1 MNEEVKMLRSELA
14 LLKLQ
19 FSERVDSVENRLNI
33 LLTQEQTTTEYEYTD
48 TNPVEELDT
57 FVQQKNT
64 DEGLLSTTNNI
75 TVNQYQA
82 SEKEWVAPKPAKP
95 SFIAMFI
102 QTILSSLFDWLS
114 PVTKIYESY
123 KERGMLGIFI
133 LTMVGIG
140 LTLAGFG
147 YLMQLLIDEL
157 GAGSK
162 SLLMCFA
169 AILVIGLG
177 IVLKKRTHFGEFAT
191 AIVAL
196 GILLSYSTVYFSG
209 SVYGLIPNALM
220 LVLYLAIALICH
232 AMALWLETKVVAAL
246 GIIGIATM
254 PIFSNAIG
262 SEPFYYLLSLAF
274 VVCSSLILAYR
285 HVGQWLAHLCLAF
298 TLVSLE
304 WIVGVE
310 NIQLSVWI
318 VNLFY
323 LLFFTYVAITLLKN
337 KLPTSQTLVFLA
349 AIAGSTALIFFQAAD
364 IFSSTIS
371 VSFAFN
377 TLVAITMSV
386 LFYKVKRELAHFFIL
401 LSAFWGVLTIMS
413 AVSDSYWGIAWAVEG
428 ILLIAIGRKYKISSP
443 IKQGQILTA
452 IALLYSWSALAIY
465 FPLPA
470 LKSVDGWMLS
480 IAIVAVIAIWQRLIN
495 TSEIFD
501 KVTINS
507 VKPLLQFLEVF
518 WLSILVIV
526 SAHIWLGNWT
536 GAGVILIQLALLF
549 RAKHCKQ
556 VSIEVFAAM
565 LITVPLFYAHQGVLM
580 VDSYRF
586 TMLPLFAKLAIAS
599 AFLQLWLWSAFYRKY
614 QPNSDIKKIA
624 ESLRIFFYLLIPVCW
639 VGSVIRRFDESSLIL
654 LWLSPLLALLIARK
668 IKHQMLFNETK
679 ILTGLSSVFFAI
691 AIGQL
696 TFINSI
702 IALIGFSS
710 FYVICYLFNRKDTSS
725 IYQFICSWGAL
736 SLGFAIPNIAYFQ
749 MNSLFY
755 GVIIASLY
763 WAMAFNLTNVSAH
776 LKRNETF
783 IITVNL
789 VLVIGAWFLV
799 SSNAFYA
806 IVPLIFL
813 ATALYK
819 KEHKFKYSSL
829 GLALKLN
836 ADLFLHAI
844 AAISYVT
851 LFASLA
857 TYRLDLLISPAL
869 AVHGALILF
878 LKDRRLTTVKYSFGL
893 ISLGILKLAMI
904 DAANALLWQKVILFM
919 GVGVF
924 ILLASFWYQKLV
936 SRVNEDL
943 AN

>member
-33 LLTQEQTTTEYEYTD
+33 LLAQEQTSTEYQDTD
-48 TNPVEELDT
+48 TTPVEEFDT

-246 GIIGIATM
+246 GIIGIAIM

-318 VNLFY
+318 VNLSFVFY
-323 LLFFTYVAITLLKN
+323 LCRY
-337 KLPTSQTLVFLA
+337 
-349 AIAGSTALIFFQAAD
+349 
-364 IFSSTIS
+364 
-371 VSFAFN
+371 
-377 TLVAITMSV
+377 
-386 LFYKVKRELAHFFIL
+386 
-401 LSAFWGVLTIMS
+401 
-413 AVSDSYWGIAWAVEG
+413 
-428 ILLIAIGRKYKISSP
+428 
-443 IKQGQILTA
+443 
-452 IALLYSWSALAIY
+452 
-465 FPLPA
+465 
-470 LKSVDGWMLS
+470 
-480 IAIVAVIAIWQRLIN
+480 N
-495 TSEIFD
+495 TS
-501 KVTINS
+501 
-507 VKPLLQFLEVF
+507 
-518 WLSILVIV
+518 
-526 SAHIWLGNWT
+526 
-536 GAGVILIQLALLF
+536 
-549 RAKHCKQ
+549 
-556 VSIEVFAAM
+556 
-565 LITVPLFYAHQGVLM
+565 
-580 VDSYRF
+580 
-586 TMLPLFAKLAIAS
+586 
-599 AFLQLWLWSAFYRKY
+599 
-614 QPNSDIKKIA
+614 
-624 ESLRIFFYLLIPVCW
+624 
-639 VGSVIRRFDESSLIL
+639 
-654 LWLSPLLALLIARK
+654 
-668 IKHQMLFNETK
+668 
-679 ILTGLSSVFFAI
+679 
-691 AIGQL
+691 
-696 TFINSI
+696 
-702 IALIGFSS
+702 
-710 FYVICYLFNRKDTSS
+710 
-725 IYQFICSWGAL
+725 
-736 SLGFAIPNIAYFQ
+736 
-749 MNSLFY
+749 
-755 GVIIASLY
+755 
-763 WAMAFNLTNVSAH
+763 
-776 LKRNETF
+776 
-783 IITVNL
+783 
-789 VLVIGAWFLV
+789 
-799 SSNAFYA
+799 
-806 IVPLIFL
+806 
-813 ATALYK
+813 
-819 KEHKFKYSSL
+819 
-829 GLALKLN
+829 
-836 ADLFLHAI
+836 
-844 AAISYVT
+844 
-851 LFASLA
+851 
-857 TYRLDLLISPAL
+857 
-869 AVHGALILF
+869 
-878 LKDRRLTTVKYSFGL
+878 
-893 ISLGILKLAMI
+893 
-904 DAANALLWQKVILFM
+904 
-919 GVGVF
+919 
-924 ILLASFWYQKLV
+924 
-936 SRVNEDL
+936 
-943 AN
+943 

>member
-1 MNEEVKMLRSELA
+1 
-14 LLKLQ
+14 
-19 FSERVDSVENRLNI
+19 
-33 LLTQEQTTTEYEYTD
+33 
-48 TNPVEELDT
+48 
-57 FVQQKNT
+57 
-64 DEGLLSTTNNI
+64 
-75 TVNQYQA
+75 
-82 SEKEWVAPKPAKP
+82 
-95 SFIAMFI
+95 
-102 QTILSSLFDWLS
+102 
-114 PVTKIYESY
+114 
-123 KERGMLGIFI
+123 
-133 LTMVGIG
+133 MVGIG

-177 IVLKKRTHFGEFAT
+177 IVLKTRTHFGEFAT

-232 AMALWLETKVVAAL
+232 AMALWLETKVIAAL

-254 PIFSNAIG
+254 PIFSNAIV
-262 SEPFYYLLSLAF
+262 SEPIYYLLSLAF

-304 WIVGVE
+304 WIIGIE

-337 KLPTSQTLVFLA
+337 KSPTSQTLVFLA
-349 AIAGSTALIFFQAAD
+349 AIAGSTALIFFQAED

-386 LFYKVKRELAHFFIL
+386 LFYKVKNELAHFYIL
-401 LSAFWGVLTIMS
+401 LSASWGVLTIMS
-413 AVSDSYWGIAWAVEG
+413 ALSDSYWGIAWAVEG
-428 ILLIAIGRKYKISSP
+428 ILLIAIGRKYEISSP

-480 IAIVAVIAIWQRLIN
+480 IAIVTVIAVWQRLIN

-526 SAHIWLGNWT
+526 IAHIWLGNWT

-586 TMLPLFAKLAIAS
+586 TMLPLFAKLAIVS

-614 QPNSDIKKIA
+614 QPNSDIKEIA
-624 ESLRIFFYLLIPVCW
+624 ESLRIFFYMLIPVCW
-639 VGSVIRRFDESSLIL
+639 LGSVVRRFDEESLIL
-654 LWLSPLLALLIARK
+654 IWLSPLLALLIARK
-668 IKHQMLFNETK
+668 VKHYMLFNETK
-679 ILTGLSSVFFAI
+679 VLTGLSSVFFAI
-691 AIGQL
+691 TIGQL

-702 IALIGFSS
+702 IAFIGFSS
-710 FYVICYLFNRKDTSS
+710 FYAICYLFNRKDTSS
-725 IYQFICSWGAL
+725 IYQFICSWGVL

-749 MNSLFY
+749 TNSLFY
-755 GVIIASLY
+755 GVITASFY
-763 WAMAFNLTNVSAH
+763 WAIAFNLTNVSAH

-783 IITVNL
+783 ITTVNL
-789 VLVIGAWFLV
+789 VLVVGAWFLV

-806 IVPLIFL
+806 SVPVIFL
-813 ATALYK
+813 ISALYK
-819 KEHKFKYSSL
+819 KENKLKYSRL
-829 GLALKLN
+829 GLALTLN
-836 ADLFLHAI
+836 TDLFLHSI

-851 LFASLA
+851 LFASLE
-857 TYRLDLLISPAL
+857 TYRLDLLISPTL
-869 AVHGALILF
+869 AIHGALILF
-878 LKDRRLTTVKYSFGL
+878 LKDKRLTTVKYSFGL
-893 ISLGILKLAMI
+893 ISLGIIKLAII

-936 SRVNEDL
+936 TRVGKEVN
-943 AN
+943 N